1 VSVKAATASS
11 ELFTGVGLMMASSA
25 AETTGSARA
34 LAYLHDGV
42 DASGVIIGVLGCPS
56 GSGTDIGP
64 GWPGI
69 YFQTG
74 LYLEIVTGTI
84 TVSVTFVAMVD
95 QLPN

>member
-1 VSVKAATASS
+1 
-11 ELFTGVGLMMASSA
+11 
-25 AETTGSARA
+25 
-34 LAYLHDGV
+34 LHDGV